1 MLNTSGVSP
10 IYYCPVP
17 VDMHRSFD
25 GLAGLVRSL
34 LGHDPLDGSLYVFFS
49 RRQTL
54 VKVLR
59 WEGDGFSIWSKR
71 LERGQFNLPRGRDG
85 KVCLE
90 PRELQA
96 ILAGI
101 KPARYY
107 RRYNS
112 GLS

>member
-1 MLNTSGVSP
+1 MLNAAGVSP

-17 VDMHRSFD
+17 VDMHKSFD
-25 GLAGLVRSL
+25 ALSGLVRSL
-34 LGHDPLDGSLYVFFS
+34 LGRDPVDGSLYVFFS
-49 RRQTL
+49 RRRTL

-59 WEGDGFSIWSKR
+59 WEGDGFSIWYKR
-71 LERGQFNLPRGRDG
+71 LERGQFNPPNGGDGRIS
-85 KVCLE
+85 LE

-101 KPARYY
+101 RPARYY

-112 GLS
+112 ALS